1 METLT
6 RFARGY
12 LENWERKAN
21 VRAKSRYLPD
31 AAENPVDLFPRL
43 WLPLLEHPE
52 IRRLGHA
59 AEDFLILQTCYT
71 LFNDIAVLE
80 TDEVGQLCADLA
92 HRDRRVEIPMAVRQ
106 VALTVATDEAYHA
119 FAAREYIDRIAD
131 LTGVR
136 PLSLQGVGG
145 LGAAMKAGRAAVPAD
160 HLDDLNVIML
170 CLAENMLT
178 AEVMLLHHDA
188 IAQSSFARVQ
198 GEHLM
203 DEARHNAFFQRLLRY
218 YWQSLAP
225 AAQDAVALGLAS
237 YYARLIG
244 SDDLVA
250 VRHRLTFAAIGLTD
264 EDKIT
269 AILATPRRH
278 ARPADAPVWQNQCR
292 ILDQAGLTA
301 HPAVRRSLETV
312 GILAPAG

>member
-6 RFARGY
+6 GFARDY
-12 LENWERKAN
+12 LDNWERKAN
-21 VRAKSRYLPD
+21 VRTKPRYLPD
-31 AAENPVDLFPRL
+31 TAENPVDLFPRL
-43 WLPLLEHPE
+43 WLPLLDHPE
-52 IRRLGHA
+52 IRALGRG

-80 TDEVGQLCADLA
+80 TDEVGTLCADLA
-92 HRDRRVEIPMAVRQ
+92 HRARRIEIPMAVRQ

-119 FAAREYIDRIAD
+119 FAARDYVDRIAG
-131 LTGVR
+131 LTGVA

-145 LGAAMKAGRAAVPAD
+145 LGAAMRAGRAAVPAD
-160 HLDDLNVIML
+160 HLDDLNVVML

-178 AEVMLLHHDA
+178 AEVMLLHHEA
-188 IAQSSFARVQ
+188 IAKSSFARVQ

-218 YWQSLAP
+218 YWQALDT
-225 AAQDAVALGLAS
+225 AARDAVASGLAA
-237 YYARLIG
+237 YYTRLIG

-250 VRHRLTFAAIGLTD
+250 IRHRATFAALGLTD

-269 AILATPRRH
+269 AILGTPKRY
-278 ARPADAPVWQNQCR
+278 ARPGDAPVWQNQRR
-292 ILDQAGLTA
+292 ILDQAGVSG
-301 HPAVRRSLETV
+301 HPAIRRSLETA
-312 GILAPAG
+312 GIIG